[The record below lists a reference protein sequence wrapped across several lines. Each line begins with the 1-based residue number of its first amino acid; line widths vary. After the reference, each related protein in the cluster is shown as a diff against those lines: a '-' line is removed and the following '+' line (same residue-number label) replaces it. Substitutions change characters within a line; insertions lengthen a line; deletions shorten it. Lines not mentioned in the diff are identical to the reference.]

1 MLFRSHTS
9 GQRLRRP
16 PLWRQCDARRRAR
29 RRARSRPTDVSS
41 PHFAD
46 KQAEY
51 SLALRAVRAPD
62 DLEGH
67 AHAPGEESAAVGGRA
82 DETDKKPSAA
92 VQARDLLGHLR
103 GLGFRAYLDR
113 GALCLAD
120 ATGWRRDLFRLIS
133 PALVFEV
140 LNAGLDDDP
149 ALLDPRENSP

>member
-1 MLFRSHTS
+1 M
-9 GQRLRRP
+9 
-16 PLWRQCDARRRAR
+16 
-29 RRARSRPTDVSS
+29 
-41 PHFAD
+41 
-46 KQAEY
+46 
-51 SLALRAVRAPD
+51 
-62 DLEGH
+62 
-67 AHAPGEESAAVGGRA
+67 
-82 DETDKKPSAA
+82 
-92 VQARDLLGHLR
+92 QARDLLGHLR